1 MTMRPDT
8 TAVDAAPTV
17 GAVAVTLALALAA
30 CGGERLEFAPWT
42 APLPEGTEIK
52 EYRGVEI
59 DRRDGHRIELVED
72 LVIGGRNDDPNYT
85 FSGVRDL
92 AVDDEGRIYVL
103 DGGNSRVQVF
113 NADGA
118 FLQTLGGPGQG
129 PGKLTQPS
137 NIAVVGDRVVVNDV
151 GNERLSIWGRD
162 GQHQGDHTPPLPRFA
177 TTHMTG
183 TEAGAFVTMHSTA
196 GVVPNTSL
204 QVVAAYSAEGAEVA
218 RYASLPGPRPFRIGS
233 LVTLSAMG
241 AVPGFAATPTGE
253 VYVTPSREYQV
264 LSMDA
269 TGRARWALRVAWSRQ
284 ALTDEQKEMML
295 DSFRERV
302 PDLDPAAAEWP
313 DKLPALSGLA
323 VDGQGRL
330 FVFPYVFPYG
340 RTTSG
345 YPVDVYSP
353 EGNRLLNGTIERA
366 GWMAAQD
373 EFVYSTKWHPETGET
388 QVVRYF
394 LRTTAM
400 LQ

>member
-1 MTMRPDT
+1 MSTPFLRA
-8 TAVDAAPTV
+8 AVFV
-17 GAVAVTLALALAA
+17 LALAFGLAA
-30 CGGERLEFAPWT
+30 CGGDRLEFAPWT

-52 EYRGVEI
+52 EYRGVPIEG
-59 DRRDGHRIELVED
+59 RDGHRIDLIED
-72 LVIGGRNDDPNYT
+72 LVIGGRNDDPNYS

-92 AVDDEGRIYVL
+92 AIDGEGRIYVL
-103 DGGNSRVQVF
+103 DSRNARVQVF
-113 NADGA
+113 NAEGA

-129 PGKLTQPS
+129 PGQLAQPS

-151 GNERLSIWGRD
+151 GNSRLSIWGID
-162 GQHQGDHTPPLPRFA
+162 GQHHGDHTPPLPRFA

-183 TEAGAFVTMHSTA
+183 VEPGAFVTMHSTA
-196 GVVPNTSL
+196 GVVPGSSL
-204 QVVAAYSAEGAEVA
+204 QVIAAYSVEGAELA
-218 RYASLPGPRPFRIGS
+218 RYASLPGPQPFRIGS

-269 TGRARWALRVAWSRQ
+269 SGRARWALRVAWTRQ
-284 ALTDEQKEMML
+284 ALTDEQKDRML

-302 PDLDPAAAEWP
+302 PDLDPSAAEWP
-313 DKLPALSGLA
+313 DKLPALSGLT
-323 VDGQGRL
+323 VDGMGRL
-330 FVFPYVFPYG
+330 FIFPYVFPYG

-353 EGNRLLNGTIERA
+353 EGNRLLTGTIEKA
-366 GWMAAQD
+366 GWMAAHE

-394 LRTTAM
+394 LRATA
-400 LQ
+400 LPQ

>member
-1 MTMRPDT
+1 MTMRPHR
-8 TAVDAAPTV
+8 TAVP
-17 GAVAVTLALALAA
+17 AVAAAVPAVAAIAAAVALAVALAA
-30 CGGERLEFAPWT
+30 CGGDRLVFAPWT

-52 EYRGVEI
+52 EYRGVPI
-59 DRRDGHRIELVED
+59 DGRDVHRIELIED
-72 LVIGGRNDDPNYT
+72 LVIGGRTDDSNYS

-103 DGGNSRVQVF
+103 DGGNARVQVF

-118 FLQTLGGPGQG
+118 FLLTLGS
-129 PGKLTQPS
+129 PGKGLGQLAQPS

-151 GNERLSIWGRD
+151 GNARLSIWGRD
-162 GQHQGDHTPPLPRFA
+162 GKHQGDHTPPLPRFA

-183 TEAGAFVTMHSTA
+183 MDSGAFVTMHSTA
-196 GVVPNTSL
+196 GVVPGASL
-204 QVVAAYSAEGAEVA
+204 QVVAAYSVEGAELA
-218 RYASLPGPRPFRIGS
+218 RYASLPGPQRFRIGS

-253 VYVTPSREYQV
+253 IYVTPSREYQV
-264 LSMDA
+264 LSMDS
-269 TGRARWALRVAWSRQ
+269 TGRARWALRVAWTRQ
-284 ALTDEQKEMML
+284 ALSNEQKELML

-340 RTTSG
+340 RSTSG

-353 EGNRLLNGTIERA
+353 DGNRLPGWPPMTNSSTAQSGTPRRA
-366 GWMAAQD
+366 R
-373 EFVYSTKWHPETGET
+373 P
-388 QVVRYF
+388 R
-394 LRTTAM
+394 
-400 LQ
+400 